1 MPKVPVYNL
10 EGKQVGEI
18 ELSDAV
24 FAAPINPGLLH
35 QAVVMYEANRRV
47 GTAATKTRGMVSG
60 GGRKPWRQKGLGRAR
75 HGSIRSPIW
84 RKGGVV
90 FGPQPRSYRLRM
102 PKKMRRAA
110 LRAALSAKL
119 RDGEI
124 TVVDRLTVAQPKT
137 REMAAILDKLGVR
150 SHRPLLVLAEPD
162 PAVRLSARNLEGV
175 ETALAE
181 HLNTRQ
187 VLAHG
192 RVVLTVDAVRRVE
205 EVLAS

>member
-10 EGKQVGEI
+10 EGQQVDEI

-24 FAAPINPGLLH
+24 FAAPVNHDLLH

-60 GGRKPWRQKGLGRAR
+60 GGRKIWRQKGLGRAR
-75 HGSIRSPIW
+75 QGSIRAPHW

-119 RDGEI
+119 RDGELL
-124 TVVDRLTVAQPKT
+124 VVDRLTVSAPRT
-137 REMAAILDKLGVR
+137 REMRVVLEKLGVAA
-150 SHRPLLVLAEPD
+150 HKPLLVLGETD
-162 PAVRLSARNLEGV
+162 PAVRLAARNLEGV
-175 ETALAE
+175 EAALAE
-181 HLNTRQ
+181 HLNARQ
-187 VLAHG
+187 VLVHG
-192 RVVLTVDAVRRVE
+192 RVVLTRDAVRRVE